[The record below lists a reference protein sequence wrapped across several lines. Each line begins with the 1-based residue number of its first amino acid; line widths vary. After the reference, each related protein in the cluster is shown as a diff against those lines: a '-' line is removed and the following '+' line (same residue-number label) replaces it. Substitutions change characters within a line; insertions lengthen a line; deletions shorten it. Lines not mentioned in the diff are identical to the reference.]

1 MTSKEADEAARAGL
15 PVLYEGIEY
24 KRITEAG
31 YGYDGNGNRSPFVQL
46 LDKNN
51 NRSVIR
57 VNPEKC
63 TLKCE

>member
-1 MTSKEADEAARAGL
+1 MTSKEADAAAKAGL

-24 KRITEAG
+24 KRITEVG
-31 YGYDGNGNRSPFVQL
+31 CSYDGNGNRSPFVQL
-46 LDKNN
+46 LDKC
-51 NRSVIR
+51 NRSVIN